1 MDSMRPLRKRLQLLT
16 MPTSAIA
23 SRAEISPTADA
34 GGQASQTCMHAMLK
48 RSLFATVPLVALCGC
63 AATTSTRF
71 TPSPQPPVC
80 HASSTAWV
88 VWAPQWR
95 ADQKDVQA
103 RELAASEG
111 IARFFRD
118 SGCFASVTVRR
129 VPQLSAPYVQ
139 SAAADAAQRSDT
151 LVALAVRELGPV
163 VKIGASVAL
172 VEGGTEVVLDIEEYK
187 PPSEKRR
194 AFSVH
199 WRNGGPGIIKGVAT
213 LPQDMEAALAAA
225 LQPGAR

>member
-1 MDSMRPLRKRLQLLT
+1 
-16 MPTSAIA
+16 MPFSAIA
-23 SRAEISPTADA
+23 PRAEASPPADA
-34 GGQASQTCMHAMLK
+34 GSQASRTCVHAILK
-48 RSLFATVPLVALCGC
+48 RPMLAAVPLVVLCGC
-63 AATTSTRF
+63 AATTSTQF

-80 HASSTAWV
+80 QVSSTALV
-88 VWAPQWR
+88 VWSPQWR

-111 IARFFRD
+111 IARFFQD

-139 SAAADAAQRSDT
+139 SAASEAAQRYDT
-151 LVALAVRELGPV
+151 LVGLAVRELGPV
-163 VKIGASVAL
+163 VKLGSSVAL

-194 AFSVH
+194 SFSMH